1 MSNDYIELHAPV
13 NIAGQLF
20 NRTNES
26 TPLFNMLGAPVTT
39 QSREFIV
46 GAQYTNEA
54 AADDNA
60 VSEVAS
66 RTAPDAVQIQPTQVT
81 NLTQINHYAVDATYR
96 GLSNSDELTGL
107 NLADQSGNV
116 PNQLDFA
123 IANKVR
129 KMRNDME
136 KTIFNGVYNKATDK
150 TEIDETRGF
159 RAAITTNVVAAGG
172 IEWDVDVLGDL
183 AEKVATGSPEQ
194 SLEGMVLVVGA
205 KGKRQIT
212 NNVVLAYGQT
222 TPASRTVGG
231 ANVTEILTDFGT
243 IYVMFHRF
251 ATASEGLLLRPSIA
265 RVVGQPVPGK
275 GNYFYEALA
284 KDGAAERGQIYA
296 QWGLDH
302 GLEWFHG
309 KVTGLATTLASAA
322 S

>member
-1 MSNDYIELHAPV
+1 MANDYIELHAPV

-20 NRTNES
+20 SKTDVS
-26 TPLFNMLGAPVTT
+26 TPLMNLLAPPVSV

-46 GAQYTNEA
+46 GAEYSNEA

-60 VSEVAS
+60 VSELATRAV
-66 RTAPDAVQIQPTQVT
+66 PEAVQIQPAQVT
-81 NLTQINHYAVDATYR
+81 NLTQINHYGVDATYR
-96 GLSNSDELTGL
+96 GLSNADELTGL
-107 NLADQSGNV
+107 NLAGESGNI

-123 IANKVR
+123 IARKVE
-129 KMRNDME
+129 KMRSDME
-136 KTIFNGVYNKATDK
+136 KTIFNGVYNKAASK
-150 TEIDETRGF
+150 SEIDETRGF
-159 RAAITTNVVAAGG
+159 RAAITTNTVAAGG
-172 IEWDVDVLGDL
+172 VEWNVDILGDL
-183 AEKVATGSPEQ
+183 AEKVATGPAGNIN
-194 SLEGMVLVVGA
+194 GMILVVGA

-222 TPASRTVGG
+222 VPASRTMGG
-231 ANVTEILTDFGT
+231 ADVTEVLTDFGT
-243 IYVMFHRF
+243 IYVMYHRF

-275 GNYFYEALA
+275 GNYFYEDLPHA
-284 KDGAAERGQIYA
+284 GAAEVGQIYA

>member
-1 MSNDYIELHAPV
+1 MANDYIELHAPV

-20 NRTNES
+20 SKTNVS
-26 TPLFNMLGAPVTT
+26 TPIMNLLASPVTT

-46 GAQYTNEA
+46 GAEYSNEA
-54 AADDNA
+54 ASDSNA
-60 VSEVAS
+60 VSELAS
-66 RTAPDAVQIQPTQVT
+66 RTAPEAVQIQPTQVS

-107 NLADQSGNV
+107 NLANESGNI

-123 IANKVR
+123 IARKVE
-129 KMRNDME
+129 KMRTDME
-136 KTIFNGVYNKATDK
+136 KTIFNGVYNKAASK
-150 TEIDETRGF
+150 SEIDETRGF

-172 IEWDVDVLGDL
+172 IEWDVDVLGNL
-183 AEKVATGSPEQ
+183 AEKVAVTAPEQ
-194 SLEGMVLVVGA
+194 TLDGMILVVGA

-212 NNVVLAYGQT
+212 NNVVLAYGQS

-243 IYVMFHRF
+243 LYVMFHRF
-251 ATASEGLLLRPSIA
+251 ATASEGLLLRPSVA

-275 GNYFYEALA
+275 GNYFYETLA
-284 KDGAAERGQIYA
+284 KTGASESGQIYA

-302 GLEWFHG
+302 GLEWMHG

>member
-1 MSNDYIELHAPV
+1 MANEYIELHDPV

-26 TPLFNMLGAPVTT
+26 TPLFNLLGAPVST

-46 GAQYTNEA
+46 GAEYTNEA
-54 AADDNA
+54 ASDSNA
-60 VSEVAS
+60 VSEAAS
-66 RTAPDAVQIQPTQVT
+66 RTAPEAVHIQPTQVT

-107 NLADQSGNV
+107 NLANQSGNV
-116 PNQLDFA
+116 PNQLDFS

-129 KMRNDME
+129 KMRNDIE
-136 KTIFNGVYNKATDK
+136 KTMFNGVYNKAANKDQV
-150 TEIDETRGF
+150 DETRGF

-172 IEWDVDVLGDL
+172 VEWNVDILGDL
-183 AEKVATGSPEQ
+183 AEAVATGSPEQ
-194 SLEGMVLVVGA
+194 SLDGMVLVVGA

-212 NNVVLAYGQT
+212 NNVILAYGGT
-222 TPASRTVGG
+222 VPASRTVGG
-231 ANVTEILTDFGT
+231 AAVTEVLTDFGT
-243 IYVMFHRF
+243 IYVMYHRF

-265 RVVGQPVPGK
+265 RIVGQPVPGK
-275 GNYFYEALA
+275 GNYFYEPLA
-284 KDGAAERGQIYA
+284 KTGAAEQGQIYA